1 MWTDPQ
7 ATIVAAAIAATV
19 ALVSLIISKESKTS
33 EFRQNWIDAL
43 RSEIG
48 DAISSASALFIL
60 LDERRQDDPDGLFM
74 ETWSK
79 TTATLARIDLRLN
92 LDEDDHRELSGLLRR
107 AEQMLRDAGDGKSSS
122 RDEREKL
129 QDDVVAISR
138 KILKREWERVKE
150 GELAFLALK
159 IISFLIVAFVSF
171 IAFFHHYFW

>member
-1 MWTDPQ
+1 
-7 ATIVAAAIAATV
+7 
-19 ALVSLIISKESKTS
+19 
-33 EFRQNWIDAL
+33 
-43 RSEIG
+43 
-48 DAISSASALFIL
+48 
-60 LDERRQDDPDGLFM
+60 
-74 ETWSK
+74 
-79 TTATLARIDLRLN
+79 
-92 LDEDDHRELSGLLRR
+92 
-107 AEQMLRDAGDGKSSS
+107 MLRDAGDGKSSS